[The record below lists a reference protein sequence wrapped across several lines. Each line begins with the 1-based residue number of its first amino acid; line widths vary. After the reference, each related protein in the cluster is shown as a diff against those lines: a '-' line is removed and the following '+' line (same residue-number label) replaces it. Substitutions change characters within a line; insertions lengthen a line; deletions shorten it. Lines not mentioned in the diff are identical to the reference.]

1 MNFSSFTDSL
11 LQFQLLGADDA
22 SVGTDAIFD
31 MLGNTIYVVLALVAL
46 SGAISVIM
54 VWRRVAAKR
63 FKNEQAQNMFLE
75 QLAES
80 LSQKDF
86 EGAAQLCERDSRAMV
101 QLAYLA
107 IVNRELGFS
116 GVRQLLVDRFQRDVL
131 ADLEN
136 RMSWVNTV
144 VKSAPMIG
152 LFGTVIGM
160 MGAFGKLASSESVNA
175 GELAGN
181 IMVALITT
189 ASGLA
194 IAIPLIMAMASIN
207 IRIRRMQDLVGAGM
221 NSFLDIF
228 RASLGTKE

>member
-1 MNFSSFTDSL
+1 MNFSAFTNSL
-11 LQFQLLGADDA
+11 MQFQLLGQDDSA
-22 SVGTDAIFD
+22 ATTDAIFNTV
-31 MLGNTIYVVLALVAL
+31 GYTIYVVLGCVAVW
-46 SGAISVIM
+46 GAFCVLM

-63 FKNEQAQNMFLE
+63 FKNESLQNTFLE
-75 QLAES
+75 QLAAP
-80 LSQKDF
+80 LAQKDF

-107 IVNRELGFS
+107 IVNRELGF
-116 GVRQLLVDRFQRDVL
+116 GDVRQLLVDRFQRDVL

-160 MGAFGKLASSESVNA
+160 MGAFGKLASSEQVDA

-194 IAIPLIMAMASIN
+194 IAIPLIMAMAFIN
-207 IRIRRMQDLVGAGM
+207 IRIRQMQDLVGAGM

-228 RASLGTKE
+228 RTSLGANK

>member
-1 MNFSSFTDSL
+1 MNLSFFTSSL
-11 LQFQLLGADDA
+11 MQFKLLGQEDA
-22 SVGTDAIFD
+22 AATTDAIFN
-31 MLGNTIYVVLALVAL
+31 MVGTTIYAVLAVVAL
-46 SGAISVIM
+46 WGAFCILM
-54 VWRRVAAKR
+54 AWRRVAAKR
-63 FKNEQAQNMFLE
+63 FKNEKAQNLFLG
-75 QLAES
+75 QLSDS
-80 LSQKDF
+80 LSQNDF

-101 QLAYLA
+101 QLCYLA
-107 IVNRELGFS
+107 IINRELGF
-116 GVRQLLVDRFQRDVL
+116 GDVRQLLVDRFQRDVL

-160 MGAFGKLASSESVNA
+160 MGAFGKLAGSEQVDA

-194 IAIPLIMAMASIN
+194 IAIPLIMAMAAIN
-207 IRIRRMQDLVGAGM
+207 IRIRKMEDLVGAGM
-221 NSFLDIF
+221 NSFLEMF
-228 RASLGTKE
+228 RSSLDSRG

>member
-1 MNFSSFTDSL
+1 MNLSFFTNSL
-11 LQFQLLGADDA
+11 LQFQLLGQEDA
-22 SVGTDAIFD
+22 AATTDAIFD
-31 MLGNTIYVVLALVAL
+31 MVGNTIYALLAVVAL
-46 SGAISVIM
+46 WGAFCIIM
-54 VWRRVAAKR
+54 VWRRVGATR
-63 FKNEQAQNMFLE
+63 FKNEKAQNQFLG
-75 QLAES
+75 QLADS

-101 QLAYLA
+101 QLCYLA
-107 IVNRELGFS
+107 IINRELGF
-116 GVRQLLVDRFQRDVL
+116 GDVRQLLVDRFQRDVL

-160 MGAFGKLASSESVNA
+160 MGAFGKLASSEQVDA

-189 ASGLA
+189 A
-194 IAIPLIMAMASIN
+194 
-207 IRIRRMQDLVGAGM
+207 
-221 NSFLDIF
+221 
-228 RASLGTKE
+228 

>member
-1 MNFSSFTDSL
+1 MNPVFLDTVIR
-11 LQFQLLGADDA
+11 FQLLAQDDGAA
-22 SVGTDAIFD
+22 STDRIFD
-31 MLGNTIYVVLALVAL
+31 MVGNIIYTCLALIAL
-46 SGAISVIM
+46 WGAFCVFM
-54 VWRRVAAKR
+54 VWRRVGAKR
-63 FKNEQAQNMFLE
+63 FKHERAQDKFLE
-75 QLAES
+75 ELAVP
-80 LSQKDF
+80 LSQGDY
-86 EGAAQLCERDSRAMV
+86 ETAAQLCERDSRAMV

-107 IVNRELGFS
+107 IVNRDLGFRE
-116 GVRQLLVDRFQRDVL
+116 VRQLLVDRFQRDVL

-160 MGAFGKLASSESVNA
+160 MGAFGKLASSESVDA

-194 IAIPLIMAMASIN
+194 IAIPLIMIMASVN
-207 IRIRRMQDLVGAGM
+207 IRIRRMQDLVGAGI
-221 NSFLDIF
+221 NRFLDMF
-228 RASLGTKE
+228 SASLGSQD

>member
-1 MNFSSFTDSL
+1 MNLSFFTNSL
-11 LQFQLLGADDA
+11 LKFQLLGQEDA
-22 SVGTDAIFD
+22 AATTDAIFD
-31 MLGNTIYVVLALVAL
+31 MVGNTIYALLAVVAL
-46 SGAISVIM
+46 WGAFCIIM
-54 VWRRVAAKR
+54 VWRRVGATR
-63 FKNEQAQNMFLE
+63 FKNEKAQDQFLGE
-75 QLAES
+75 LGDS
-80 LSQKDF
+80 LSQNDF

-101 QLAYLA
+101 QLCYLA
-107 IVNRELGFS
+107 IINRELGF
-116 GVRQLLVDRFQRDVL
+116 GDVRQLLVDRFQRDVL

-160 MGAFGKLASSESVNA
+160 MGAFGKLASSEQVDA

-207 IRIRRMQDLVGAGM
+207 IRIRKMEDLVGAGM
-221 NSFLDIF
+221 NSFLEMF
-228 RASLGTKE
+228 RSSLASRG

>member
-1 MNFSSFTDSL
+1 MNPVFLDTL
-11 LQFQLLGADDA
+11 IRFQLLAADDGSA
-22 SVGTDAIFD
+22 STDKIFD
-31 MLGNTIYVVLALVAL
+31 LIGNIIYTCLALIAL
-46 SGAISVIM
+46 WGAFCIFM
-54 VWRRVAAKR
+54 VWRRVGAKR
-63 FKNEQAQNMFLE
+63 FKNEIAQDRFLE
-75 QLAES
+75 QLAVP
-80 LSQKDF
+80 LSEGDF
-86 EGAAQLCERDSRAMV
+86 DAAAQLCEHDSRAMV

-107 IVNRELGFS
+107 LVNRDLGF
-116 GVRQLLVDRFQRDVL
+116 GDVRQLLVDRFQRDVL

-160 MGAFGKLASSESVNA
+160 MGAFGKLASSESVDA

-194 IAIPLIMAMASIN
+194 IAIPLIMIMASVN
-207 IRIRRMQDLVGAGM
+207 IRIRRMQDLVGAGI
-221 NSFLDIF
+221 NRFLDMF
-228 RASLGTKE
+228 RASLGPRG

>member
-1 MNFSSFTDSL
+1 MNLSFLTNSL
-11 LQFQLLGADDA
+11 LQFQLLGQEDA
-22 SVGTDAIFD
+22 AATTDAIFD
-31 MLGNTIYVVLALVAL
+31 MVGNTIYALLALVAL
-46 SGAISVIM
+46 WGAFCIIM
-54 VWRRVAAKR
+54 VWRRVGATR
-63 FKNEQAQNMFLE
+63 FKNEKTQNQFLG
-75 QLAES
+75 QLADS
-80 LSQKDF
+80 LSQNDF

-101 QLAYLA
+101 QLCYLA
-107 IVNRELGFS
+107 IINRELGF
-116 GVRQLLVDRFQRDVL
+116 GDVRQLLVDRFQRDVL

-160 MGAFGKLASSESVNA
+160 MGAFGKLASSEQVDA

-207 IRIRRMQDLVGAGM
+207 IRIRKMEDLVGAGM
-221 NSFLDIF
+221 NSFLEMF
-228 RASLGTKE
+228 RNSLVSRG

>member
-1 MNFSSFTDSL
+1 MNLSYLSNFMIE
-11 LQFQLLGADDA
+11 FQLLGQNDDA
-22 SVGTDAIFD
+22 AKTDAIFN
-31 MLGNTIYVVLALVAL
+31 MIGNTIYVTLALVAL
-46 SGAISVIM
+46 WGAFCIFM
-54 VWRRVAAKR
+54 VWRRVATKR
-63 FKNEQAQNMFLE
+63 FKNEKAQDRFLE
-75 QLAES
+75 NLAEP
-80 LSQKDF
+80 LSQGDY

-107 IVNRELGFS
+107 IINRDLGFKEI
-116 GVRQLLVDRFQRDVL
+116 RQLLVDRFQRDVL

-160 MGAFGKLASSESVNA
+160 MGAFGKLASSEQVDA

-194 IAIPLIMAMASIN
+194 IAIPLIMAMVSIN

-221 NSFLDIF
+221 NTFLEMF
-228 RASLGTKE
+228 QASLRSKG

>member
-1 MNFSSFTDSL
+1 MNFSFFTNSL
-11 LQFQLLGADDA
+11 IQFQLLGQDDA
-22 SVGTDAIFD
+22 SATTDAIFN
-31 MLGNTIYVVLALVAL
+31 MVGNTIYAVLAVVAL
-46 SGAISVIM
+46 WGAFCIFM

-63 FKNEQAQNMFLE
+63 FKNEKAQNLFLE
-75 QLAES
+75 RLSGS
-80 LSQKDF
+80 LSQNDF

-101 QLAYLA
+101 QLCYLA
-107 IVNRELGFS
+107 IINRELGF
-116 GVRQLLVDRFQRDVL
+116 GDVRQLLVDRFQRDVL

-221 NSFLDIF
+221 NSFLGIF
-228 RASLGTKE
+228 RASLGTKG